1 MSSYV
6 CVASRIRHRS
16 CALVT
21 GVQTCALPIL
31 SARGDGHG
39 RRAARR
45 ETDPRIAPAVGP
57 CAAQP
62 AARPRVKLVR
72 VFGSL
77 LAGGGIVAAWLSLAG
92 GWAPA
97 LDPLASFLPLFR
109 AAALRGLLLARWRLG
124 RSAERRV
131 GKEWVGTCRSRWWP
145 YP

>member
-39 RRAARR
+39 RPAARR

-77 LAGGGIVAAWLSLAG
+77 LAGGGTVAACARTAG
-92 GWAPA
+92 VQGKGVYG
-97 LDPLASFLPLFR
+97 R
-109 AAALRGLLLARWRLG
+109 VNRGG
-124 RSAERRV
+124 RRITKDKRQQRQERE
-131 GKEWVGTCRSRWWP
+131 KGTRRTKRR
-145 YP
+145 